1 MRLRKNEYLIL
12 LAHSSIGKGRTC
24 VFLHGFLESIN
35 MWQGLTLVELG
46 VHCLF
51 IDLPGHGK
59 SKFSI
64 TESPELGIEQMAIEV
79 IAVIESLGIKNFD
92 ILGHS
97 MGGYVALEVKRLKAK
112 CGKVVLLNS
121 NYWTDSP
128 AKVADRKRIAK
139 LVKSSK
145 LFFLQKAISVFSPN
159 LINFSL
165 RLIS

>member
-1 MRLRKNEYLIL
+1 
-12 LAHSSIGKGRTC
+12 
-24 VFLHGFLESIN
+24 

-97 MGGYVALEVKRLKAK
+97 GRICRL
-112 CGKVVLLNS
+112 GS
-121 NYWTDSP
+121 
-128 AKVADRKRIAK
+128 
-139 LVKSSK
+139 
-145 LFFLQKAISVFSPN
+145 
-159 LINFSL
+159 
-165 RLIS
+165 